1 MSAPGSPEPLPAER
15 ALRLAAFARAC
26 KAAARVVALY
36 PPTHPTIQASLER
49 IRASA
54 ESLRESGIATLTIL
68 PDNILLENRAAQK
81 PDASINELAV
91 LLHGHSIGEL
101 MLTGELTSTAWHTFL
116 TLLARSPEDIR
127 ELGGIAR
134 AWTNAGGGPL
144 EIRQIDY
151 GEVLRERSGGLAL
164 DWERLVTNYL
174 EGELADL
181 DDEALKALF
190 DIAGDL
196 NRFKDFTSHLVS
208 QAGESHAAGA
218 VLRVMQALADF
229 VAREYPDE
237 LGRIL
242 DQIAAVV
249 PQLTPDL
256 VMTLVTAGVR
266 SKEKT
271 DTQGREVNLSSEVR
285 SRIDDST
292 VAELV
297 AASIIRDHG
306 ATQRL
311 CQAFQALVPD
321 PGRRSNVLE
330 MAYQELSDLP
340 FSRHPGFDNLW
351 KTAERLL
358 TSYSDASYVAED
370 YAEELS
376 TARSHAIEVERIS
389 DDPPERVNSWLATVN
404 ETEIRKLDQQ
414 LLLDLLKIETRED
427 AWQGV
432 LDTACAHIEHLV
444 LTGTITYAQ
453 EILHA
458 IQAAGAEGQPF
469 AAAAR
474 EALKRLRSGQLM
486 KHVMLFIRHA
496 QESDLP
502 AVSSFCRSLG
512 PEVLAPLVESLAA
525 EQNPAAIRRLRD
537 VLLAFGAAGRAYAN
551 QLRRSPNPAVRRAA
565 IELLRVGGGADAL
578 SELATLLEDAEPAVQ
593 RDAVR
598 AIVHV
603 GTDKAF
609 AILHDAL
616 KSGTPRTREAMIQVL
631 ATTRDERAAPLFAYI
646 LEHTRANGP
655 LESVRLMAVDGLGKV
670 GRDARSVEALRSV
683 LYERTWWAP
692 WRSARLREAAAR
704 ALRTAG
710 SELATQAL
718 EQAAS
723 AGPRSIRRAARAALS
738 LPAPDPSARRAS

>member
-1 MSAPGSPEPLPAER
+1 LTAER
-15 ALRLAAFARAC
+15 AQRLAAFARAC

-54 ESLRESGIATLTIL
+54 ERLRESGVATLTIL

-91 LLHGHSIGEL
+91 LLHEHSIGEV
-101 MLTGELTSTAWHTFL
+101 MLAGELTSTAWHTFL
-116 TLLARSPEDIR
+116 TLLARPPEDIR
-127 ELGGIAR
+127 EQGGIAQ
-134 AWTNAGGGPL
+134 AWTTAGGGPL

-151 GEVLRERSGGLAL
+151 EEVLRDRSSGVGL
-164 DWERLVTNYL
+164 DWERLVANYL

-181 DDEALKALF
+181 DDEALNALF

-196 NRFKDFTSHLVS
+196 NRFKDFTSQLVS
-208 QAGESHAAGA
+208 QAGESGAAGA
-218 VLRVMQALADF
+218 VLRVMQALANF
-229 VAREYPDE
+229 VAREHPDQ
-237 LGRIL
+237 LDRIL

-256 VMTLVTAGVR
+256 VMTLITTDPTPKESTGAEQTGV
-266 SKEKT
+266 
-271 DTQGREVNLSSEVR
+271 DLSSEVR
-285 SRIDDST
+285 DRIHDTT

-297 AASIIRDHG
+297 ANSVVRDHG

-311 CQAFQALVPD
+311 AQAFQALVPD
-321 PGRRSNVLE
+321 PARRSDVLE
-330 MAYQELSDLP
+330 MARRELDDMP
-340 FSRHPGFDNLW
+340 ISRHPGFDNLW
-351 KTAERLL
+351 QTAEKLL
-358 TSYSDASYVAED
+358 RSYSDASYVAED

-376 TARSHAIEVERIS
+376 TARSHAIEVERVS
-389 DDPPERVNSWLATVN
+389 DDPPERVSTWLATVN
-404 ETEIRKLDQQ
+404 ETEIRRLDQQ
-414 LLLDLLKIETRED
+414 LLLDLLRIETRED
-427 AWQGV
+427 AWPKV
-432 LDTACAHIEHLV
+432 LETAADHIEHLV
-444 LTGTITYAQ
+444 LTGNIAYAQ
-453 EILHA
+453 EILDA
-458 IQAAGAEGQPF
+458 IKAAGTEGQPF

-474 EALKRLRSGQLM
+474 EAIERLRGGTLTKQ
-486 KHVMLFIRHA
+486 VVVFIRHS
-496 QESDLP
+496 QDTDLA

-512 PEVLAPLVESLAA
+512 PEVLGPLVESLASEENSA
-525 EQNPAAIRRLRD
+525 TIRRLRD
-537 VLLAFGAAGRAYAN
+537 VVLAFGAAGRAYAN

-565 IELLRVGGGADAL
+565 IELLRVAGGREAL
-578 SELATLLEDAEPAVQ
+578 SELAHLLEDAEPAVQ

-603 GTDKAF
+603 GTDQAF

-616 KSGTPRTREAMIQVL
+616 KSGTPRTRDAMIQVL

-646 LEHTRANGP
+646 LEHTPPNGA
-655 LESVRLMAVDGLGKV
+655 LESVRLMAIDGLGKV
-670 GRDARSVEALRSV
+670 GRDPKSVEALRAV
-683 LYERTWWAP
+683 LYERSWWAP
-692 WRSARLREAAAR
+692 WRSARLRDAAAR

-718 EQAAS
+718 EQAANT
-723 AGPRSIRRAARAALS
+723 GPRSIRRAARAALA